1 MASQPRSVA
10 LRRVVVFLVMAPIQI
25 AGAQAPSPN
34 TTPTGTPQTGMPL
47 TPSEPAVLRVE
58 KAFPTG
64 DRATSIILLE
74 RTAPVEIRRGTPFGY
89 DITLTNL
96 TRSTLGDIVLTE
108 RFPPAFESAT
118 MTPEPTSREGNTVVW
133 RYKAFPAG
141 GRAVIRVLGSTDRPD
156 DLTWC
161 ATVAFNTGLCATT
174 RIVEPKLVL
183 SKTAPAEVMVCDPIP
198 IRLVVTNTG
207 TGTMQGV
214 QISDPLPQGWQMDNG
229 TGVAAFSVGALR
241 PGESQGFTFQAR
253 SGRTGIFVNEATATE
268 SGGMTAKASA
278 ETTVRKPALSLTKS
292 GPDVR
297 FIGRPAEYTL
307 TATNTGDV
315 PATDVILVDAI
326 SGVGEFVRAGSNGQF
341 ADGKVTWALGT
352 LAPGASKTVEVVLVG
367 RRAGR
372 IADEAVVTAYCADA
386 RAQASTEVKGV
397 AAILL
402 EVVDVA
408 DPIEVGADE
417 TYVITV
423 INQGTAN
430 DTNVR
435 IQCTLPAELSFVSA
449 EGPTAYKAE
458 GQTVTF
464 APLPV
469 LAPKAQAVFRLVL
482 KGKESGDVRFKTS
495 LTSDMLTI
503 PVEETESTHIY

>member
-1 MASQPRSVA
+1 MVSQSSVLA
-10 LRRVVVFLVMAPIQI
+10 GRRVMALLVLVLIQI
-25 AGAQAPSPN
+25 ASAQAPPQN
-34 TTPTGTPQTGMPL
+34 TTPTGATEAGISSA
-47 TPSEPAVLRVE
+47 PSEAAVARVE

-74 RTAPVEIRRGTPFGY
+74 RAAPVEIRRGTTFGY

-96 TRSTLGDIVLTE
+96 THSTLDDIVLTE
-108 RFPPAFESAT
+108 QLPAAFKSVT
-118 MTPEPTSREGNTVVW
+118 ITPEPTSREGNAAVW
-133 RYKAFPAG
+133 RYRAFPAG

-156 DLTWC
+156 ELTWC
-161 ATVAFNTGLCATT
+161 ATVTFNAGLCATT
-174 RIVEPKLVL
+174 RVVEPKLVL
-183 SKTAPAEVMVCDPIP
+183 TKIVPTEVMVCDPIP
-198 IRLVVTNTG
+198 VKLVVTNTG

-214 QISDPLPQGWQMDNG
+214 RITDPLPEGWQTDTG
-229 TGVAAFSVGALR
+229 TGIVAFNVGTLR

-253 SGRTGIFVNEATATE
+253 SGRTGVFTNEATATE

-278 ETTVRKPALSLTKS
+278 EATVRKPTLTLSKR
-292 GPDVR
+292 GPDTR

-307 TATNTGDV
+307 TVANTGDV
-315 PATDVILVDAI
+315 PARDVILVDTI
-326 SGVGEFVRAGSNGQF
+326 SGVGEFVKASGNGQF
-341 ADGKVTWALGT
+341 AEGKVTWALGT

-367 RRAGR
+367 RRVGR

-408 DPIEVGADE
+408 DPIEVAANE

-423 INQGTAN
+423 INQGTAD

-449 EGPTAYKAE
+449 EGPTRYTLD
-458 GQTVTF
+458 GNIITF

-469 LAPKAQAVFRLVL
+469 LAPKAKAVFHVVV
-482 KGKESGDVRFKTS
+482 KGTATGDVRFKTS
-495 LTSDMLTI
+495 LTSDMLAT